1 MSVDASWGGALPRNA
16 PPGGPGAPLDP
27 PGAPLETVA
36 PLLHLRGLRKSYG
49 GSFGTP
55 AMVAVAGVDLD
66 VFPGEVVGLI
76 GESGCGKTSL
86 VRAALG
92 LLRRDSGVVRV
103 LGQDPGVLGGA
114 ALTSLRRRAQ
124 LLLQDPGASLNPG
137 LRLHETIAES
147 ARVHRPDV
155 PGAAEEALARL
166 GLAHRAQ
173 ARPHELS
180 GGERRRAT
188 LAMLWLADPE
198 LTIADEPTAGLD
210 AARKAE
216 VLDLLLER
224 RRPGAGFLLISHDLP
239 LVLYACTRIVVMC
252 GGRLVDAFTPAA
264 LTERAHTEGGLASA
278 PRHPLTRRLLWAAG
292 MIAEPE

>member
-1 MSVDASWGGALPRNA
+1 M
-16 PPGGPGAPLDP
+16 
-27 PGAPLETVA
+27 
-36 PLLHLRGLRKSYG
+36 
-49 GSFGTP
+49 
-55 AMVAVAGVDLD
+55 DLD

-86 VRAALG
+86 VRASLG
-92 LLRRDSGVVRV
+92 LIRRDGGIVRV
-103 LGQDPGVLGGA
+103 LGHDPGQLGGS
-114 ALTSLRRRAQ
+114 ALTALRRRAQ

-137 LRLHETIAES
+137 LSLQEALAES
-147 ARVHRPDV
+147 ARVHRPGL
-155 PGAAEEALARL
+155 PGAAREALARM
-166 GLAHRAQ
+166 GLVHRSH

-239 LVLYACTRIVVMC
+239 LVLYACTRIVVMS
-252 GGRLVDAFTPAA
+252 GGRLVDAFTPGTLEA
-264 LTERAHTEGGLASA
+264 T

-292 MIAEPE
+292 MMAERELIAEPE

>member
-1 MSVDASWGGALPRNA
+1 MNS
-16 PPGGPGAPLDP
+16 
-27 PGAPLETVA
+27 VA
-36 PLLHLRGLRKSYG
+36 PLLHLRGLRKHYG
-49 GSFGTP
+49 GSFGGP
-55 AMVAVAGVDLD
+55 PMVAVAGVDLD

-92 LLRRDSGVVRV
+92 LLRRDGGIVRV
-103 LGQDPGVLGGA
+103 LGQDPGELGGA
-114 ALTSLRRRAQ
+114 ALTALRRRAQ

-137 LRLHETIAES
+137 LSLRDALAES
-147 ARVHRPDV
+147 ARVHRPDA
-155 PGAAEEALARL
+155 PAAAQDALARM
-166 GLAHRAQ
+166 GLSHRAH

-239 LVLYACTRIVVMC
+239 LVLYACTRVVVMC
-252 GGRLVDAFTPAA
+252 GGRLVDAFTPAELTQGA
-264 LTERAHTEGGLASA
+264 LATT

>member
-1 MSVDASWGGALPRNA
+1 
-16 PPGGPGAPLDP
+16 
-27 PGAPLETVA
+27 
-36 PLLHLRGLRKSYG
+36 
-49 GSFGTP
+49 
-55 AMVAVAGVDLD
+55 MVAVAGVDLD

-92 LLRRDSGVVRV
+92 LLRRDGGVVRV
-103 LGQDPGVLGGA
+103 LGQDPDRLGGA
-114 ALTSLRRRAQ
+114 ALTALRCRAQ

-137 LRLHETIAES
+137 LSLREAVAES
-147 ARVHRPDV
+147 ARIHRPGSPD
-155 PGAAEEALARL
+155 AAQEALAQM
-166 GLAHRAQ
+166 GLSHRAH

-210 AARKAE
+210 AARKAD
-216 VLDLLLER
+216 VLDLLLAR

-239 LVLYACTRIVVMC
+239 LVLYACTRVVVMSE
-252 GGRLVDAFTPAA
+252 GLLVDAFTPGT
-264 LTERAHTEGGLASA
+264 LSA
-278 PRHPLTRRLLWAAG
+278 TPRHSLTRRLLWAAG
-292 MIAEPE
+292 MTAEPE

>member
-1 MSVDASWGGALPRNA
+1 M
-16 PPGGPGAPLDP
+16 PGTP
-27 PGAPLETVA
+27 
-36 PLLHLRGLRKSYG
+36 PLLHLRGLRKQYVG
-49 GSFGTP
+49 PLGDAPT
-55 AMVAVAGVDLD
+55 VAVAGVDLD

-86 VRAALG
+86 VRTALG
-92 LLRRDSGVVRV
+92 LLPRDGGDVRV
-103 LGQDPGVLGGA
+103 LGQDPGKLWGS
-114 ALTSLRRRAQ
+114 ALTALRRRAQ

-137 LRLHETIAES
+137 LSLGEAVAES
-147 ARVHRPDV
+147 ARIHRPDV
-155 PGAAEEALARL
+155 PRAAEEALAQM
-166 GLAHRAQ
+166 GLDHRSR

-216 VLDLLLER
+216 VVDLLLDR

-239 LVLYACTRIVVMC
+239 VMLYACTRIVVMSA
-252 GGRLVDAFTPAA
+252 GRLVDGFTQDT
-264 LTERAHTEGGLASA
+264 LTST
-278 PRHPLTRRLLWAAG
+278 PRHPLTLRLLWAAG